1 MEMKSALTALAAL
14 GQESRLAIFRL
25 LVEAGPAGMTVGEV
39 GRALSLAPATLSFH
53 LKELNH
59 AGMIAATAKGRHIVY
74 AASFEQ
80 MNALLAYLTENC
92 CQGNPGA
99 CRPTGLAAGRA
110 TKKPIAKPR
119 KTA

>member
-1 MEMKSALTALAAL
+1 MVVRYESLHRQSGLAGQITWDVERYYRAL
-14 GQESRLAIFRL
+14 G
-25 LVEAGPAGMTVGEV
+25 
-39 GRALSLAPATLSFH
+39 LAPATLSFH

>member
-1 MEMKSALTALAAL
+1 
-14 GQESRLAIFRL
+14 
-25 LVEAGPAGMTVGEV
+25 MTVGEV

-99 CRPTGLAAGRA
+99 CRPAGPQA
-110 TKKPIAKPR
+110 SVGTIKKPISKQR